1 MRNVVCPMST
11 LGERIKLARAGISQD
26 AFSRELNISKGSLGF
41 YERNENLPN
50 TEVVLKICSKTGVG
64 LEWLLTG
71 KGPMRPADTGDS
83 AEENAPEAQTAE
95 YGASPSCERCARMEK
110 RLDRLEEERR
120 ELSEENRRLW
130 KENAELR
137 ERCARLEERE
147 KQEGVLPFLERA
159 ALSGKRKNNA

>member
-11 LGERIKLARAGISQD
+11 LGERIKLARARISQD

-50 TEVVLKICSKTGVG
+50 TEVILKICSKTGVG

-120 ELSEENRRLW
+120 ELSEEKRRLW